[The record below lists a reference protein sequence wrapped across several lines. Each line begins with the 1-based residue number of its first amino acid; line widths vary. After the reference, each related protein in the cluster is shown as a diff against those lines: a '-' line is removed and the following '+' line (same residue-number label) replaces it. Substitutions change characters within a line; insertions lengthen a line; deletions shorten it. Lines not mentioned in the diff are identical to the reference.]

1 MNIKIYTLISII
13 LLTTGIT
20 LSAQSTITFIMGR
33 DGQRNVMVLLDD
45 KAYPCDTLD
54 RVLMRVNYSYAFV
67 RDTVSGYTEA
77 GTGTLEIGRNFTKY
91 WDRMLFDSDSLV
103 RHGHVRSYS
112 KALDGAEVDQIT
124 LMEAF
129 IHDLK
134 GGKWTCTGRIVTQD
148 FLYVDNTSDMVW
160 DISDSVSKV
169 AGYDA
174 VMATCSFRGRDYT
187 AWFTPDI
194 PVSAGPWKFSGLPG
208 LILSVRDAEGY
219 YDFRLDGI
227 YSTTG
232 SIFMTDWL
240 YLKTRRE
247 KYMEARTLMDTRPA
261 VAKQRYWVNTDV
273 EYEPSRKALKRVIP
287 LGNDY
292 MEKDL

>member
-1 MNIKIYTLISII
+1 
-13 LLTTGIT
+13 
-20 LSAQSTITFIMGR
+20 
-33 DGQRNVMVLLDD
+33 MVLLDD

-232 SIFMTDWL
+232 SIYMTDWL

-273 EYEPSRKALKRVIP
+273 EYEPSRKALKTVIP